1 MVGISLKIQ
10 RRLAASILNCGKK
23 KVWLDPNEISD
34 ISMANSRKDVRKL
47 IKDGYVVKLKPSIH
61 SRESVRNRKE
71 AKRKGRH
78 MGPGKRKGTRNA
90 RLPQNVIWMR
100 RLRILRRM
108 LKRFREA
115 KKIDRK
121 LYHELYL
128 KVKGNV
134 FKNKRVL
141 MEYIHKAKNEQ
152 KRVNT
157 LEEQANA
164 RRLRNRK
171 VRASRKNKTEET
183 EKKETDRKSVV

>member
-1 MVGISLKIQ
+1 MVGISLKLQ
-10 RRLAASILNCGKK
+10 KRLASSILECGKK
-23 KVWLDPNEISD
+23 KIWLDPNEISD

-47 IKDGYVVKLKPSIH
+47 IKDGFINKKKPAIH
-61 SRESVRNRKE
+61 SRESVRKRKE

-90 RLPQNVIWMR
+90 RLPQSVIWMR

-108 LKRFREA
+108 LKRFRDA
-115 KKIDRK
+115 QKIDRR

-164 RRLRNRK
+164 RRARNKKAR
-171 VRASRKNKTEET
+171 SRKTTEETT
-183 EKKETDRKSVV
+183 EKKEKK

>member
-10 RRLAASILNCGKK
+10 RRLAASILDCGKK

-47 IKDGYVVKLKPSIH
+47 IKDGFVVKKKPAIH

-90 RLPQNVIWMR
+90 RLPQNIIWMR

-171 VRASRKNKTEET
+171 VRASRKNKSEET
-183 EKKETDRKSVV
+183 EKK

>member
-1 MVGISLKIQ
+1 MVGISLKLQ
-10 RRLAASILNCGKK
+10 KRLAASILNCGKQR
-23 KVWLDPNEISD
+23 VWLDPNEISD
-34 ISMANSRKDVRKL
+34 ISMANSRKDIRKL
-47 IKDGYVVKLKPSIH
+47 VKDGIINKKKPAIH
-61 SRESVRNRKE
+61 SRESVRKRKE

-90 RLPQNVIWMR
+90 RLPQHVIWMR

-108 LKRFREA
+108 LKRMRDSQ
-115 KKIDRK
+115 KIDRT

-164 RRLRNRK
+164 RRVRNRK
-171 VRASRKNKTEET
+171 TRDNRRKKVLEEA
-183 EKKETDRKSVV
+183 DRKSVV

>member
-1 MVGISLKIQ
+1 MVGLTLKLQ
-10 RRLAASILNCGKK
+10 KRLSASILNCGKK
-23 KVWLDPNEISD
+23 KIWIDPNEIAQVST
-34 ISMANSRKDVRKL
+34 STTRKDVRKL
-47 IKDGYVVKLKPSIH
+47 IKDGLINKKRNKVH
-61 SRESVRNRKE
+61 SRESVRKRKE

-78 MGPGKRKGTRNA
+78 MGIGKRKGTRNA
-90 RLPQNVIWMR
+90 RLPQHIIWMK

-108 LKRFREA
+108 LKRYREA
-115 KKIDRK
+115 QKIDRH

-164 RRLRNRK
+164 RRARSRKTKENRK
-171 VRASRKNKTEET
+171 KKAEAPATT
-183 EKKETDRKSVV
+183 EKKGDK

>member
-10 RRLAASILNCGKK
+10 RRLAASILDCGKK

-47 IKDGYVVKLKPSIH
+47 IKDGFVVKKKPAIH

-90 RLPQNVIWMR
+90 RLPQNIIWMR

-115 KKIDRK
+115 KK
-121 LYHELYL
+121 
-128 KVKGNV
+128 
-134 FKNKRVL
+134 
-141 MEYIHKAKNEQ
+141 
-152 KRVNT
+152 
-157 LEEQANA
+157 
-164 RRLRNRK
+164 
-171 VRASRKNKTEET
+171 
-183 EKKETDRKSVV
+183 

>member
-10 RRLAASILNCGKK
+10 KRLAASILNCGKK
-23 KVWLDPNEISD
+23 KVWLDPNEISE
-34 ISMANSRKDVRKL
+34 ISVANSRKDVRKL
-47 IKDGYVVKLKPSIH
+47 VKDGLINKKKPAIH
-61 SRESVRNRKE
+61 SRETVRKRKE

-78 MGPGKRKGTRNA
+78 MGPGSRKGTRNA
-90 RLPQNVIWMR
+90 RLPEHVIWMK

-108 LKRFREA
+108 LKRFRDA
-115 KKIDRK
+115 QKIDRK

-171 VRASRKNKTEET
+171 IRANRKNKSEGTT
-183 EKKETDRKSVV
+183 EKKESK